1 MERGVVQQVWRVLPV
16 VSGMMSILWQ
26 DVLLVNLSNP
36 VLSAFFF
43 NNVKTVVANGRMIQF
58 WVNRWFSNQSLS
70 EVFPRLFSLSTEK
83 GKSLIHF
90 VQRKGEGRN
99 WKLAFGRPLFAWEEE
114 EVSKL
119 NVLLHNAPTINALV
133 EDSCLWLAHS
143 SRLFTVASAWKT
155 LESSK
160 GLVKSITRTIWRN
173 IAPHKVQFLSWL
185 AWRGRIKSL
194 VFFA

>member
-1 MERGVVQQVWRVLPV
+1 MLCSKYGGFGSRWSSLPV

-43 NNVKTVVANGRMIQF
+43 NNVKTVVGNGRMIQF

-99 WKLAFGRPLFAWEEE
+99 WKLASICLGRGGS
-114 EVSKL
+114 VQ
-119 NVLLHNAPTINALV
+119 V
-133 EDSCLWLAHS
+133 EC
-143 SRLFTVASAWKT
+143 FVA
-155 LESSK
+155 
-160 GLVKSITRTIWRN
+160 
-173 IAPHKVQFLSWL
+173 
-185 AWRGRIKSL
+185 
-194 VFFA
+194 